1 MKKINFNFKFNLKIG
16 IFTFTSLFFL
26 YLLYLSIPSLYDSGR
41 VQKDLYN
48 KLIKEFGLN
57 LRVFDARKKLPF
69 KDKEFDLVIS
79 INTLHNFKIHD
90 LKTSLSEC
98 ERVGKKKY
106 LVVEGYRNEDELF
119 NLQCWALTCESFFSE
134 DEWKW
139 IFDQFGYTGDYEF
152 IYF

>member
-1 MKKINFNFKFNLKIG
+1 MWKSFSSYEIKNILSDIRILGLDISEHAIKEAPENIAENLK
-16 IFTFTSLFFL
+16 
-26 YLLYLSIPSLYDSGR
+26 
-41 VQKDLYN
+41 
-48 KLIKEFGLN
+48 
-57 LRVFDARKKLPF
+57 VFDARKKLPF
-69 KDKEFDLVIS
+69 KNNEFDLVIS

-106 LVVEGYRNEDELF
+106 LVVEGYRNENELF

>member
-1 MKKINFNFKFNLKIG
+1 MQLKKPRKYFK
-16 IFTFTSLFFL
+16 
-26 YLLYLSIPSLYDSGR
+26 
-41 VQKDLYN
+41 
-48 KLIKEFGLN
+48 N

-106 LVVEGYRNEDELF
+106 LVVEGYRNENELF